1 MKNQLPEQLL
11 AKSKITFKDVELNA
25 YDASLESEIARYG
38 KETLV
43 NVYRDMVY
51 LREFE
56 RVLECSHKRGLLGY
70 KFSYASH
77 LSIGQEAVAVGE
89 ALALNYEDI
98 IFGTHRSHGEFLAKS
113 LRAIRL
119 MNVQELG
126 GILECYPT
134 TTYDSIKSTLS
145 GEIRERAL
153 DFILYGAYAEIFAR
167 KSGLQRGLGGSMHLH
182 FTPFGVYPNNAIV
195 GGSAPLAVGA
205 ALYNR
210 INRKDGIV
218 VANLGDG
225 ALNCGAVYE
234 AIALATMNQYSTLWR
249 EKKGLPLLFVVSD
262 NLYARGGNT
271 KTETGSYD
279 NPARLGAGF
288 TSNQMNSESVN
299 GLNPLAVADAVSR
312 ARSGLTA
319 GKGATLINCVTY
331 RHSEHSIGDN
341 PNRNGL
347 EVDAWRSIDPL
358 IRYPNALIEANI
370 LSLEEKSKIENDAK
384 ERVMRAYSLAIN
396 ESVSPIYDFSNTAT
410 ELEGYVFNDGR
421 TNNAPSNYD
430 FNNNTEYIKLIQ
442 KGNDLTLRDAITLGI
457 IEGFKN
463 DSTLVA
469 YGEDVRGWNQPNS
482 VFYGL
487 DKTLPY
493 ERLFNT
499 PISESAIV
507 GAEVGYAMRGGTVLA
522 ELLYADF
529 LTRSADEIINQ
540 SAKWQSLSGG
550 TLKLP
555 LTLRLPVGRSY
566 GGQHSQDLSGIIAR
580 VPGLKVY
587 YPATP
592 YDALATMRECL
603 SSTDPSIIF
612 EPKEYYGVK
621 EEFLSIPNTRYS
633 LEPTSKKASG
643 NYATIVAVGS
653 ALYPAIN
660 AVKESKKAL
669 DVFSLVALS
678 PIDYTPIVE
687 SVKTTGKLI
696 VCGEATQCGG
706 LMTDIV
712 ATIQKACF
720 NFLKAPIETVA
731 LPNAIV
737 PPSGKD
743 SGIYNL
749 ENKILNVIQRI

>member
-1 MKNQLPEQLL
+1 MQKLLPDQLL
-11 AKSKITFKDVELNA
+11 AKGKITLKDVELNA
-25 YDASLESEIARYG
+25 YEASLESELSRYG
-38 KETLV
+38 KEALLD
-43 NVYRDMVY
+43 VYRDMVY

-56 RVLECSHKRGLLGY
+56 KVLEISRKEGLLGY

-77 LSIGQEAVAVGE
+77 LAIGQEAVAVGE
-89 ALALNYEDI
+89 ALALRKEDI

-119 MNVQELG
+119 MSDSELQDV
-126 GILECYPT
+126 LENYPT
-134 TTYDSIKSTLS
+134 PTYDSIKNSLS
-145 GEIRERAL
+145 GSAKERAL

-167 KSGLQRGLGGSMHLH
+167 TSGLQRGLGGSMHLH
-182 FTPFGVYPNNAIV
+182 FTPFGVYPSNAIV
-195 GGSAPLAVGA
+195 GGSAPLAVGG

-210 INRKDGIV
+210 INGKDGIV
-218 VANLGDG
+218 VANVGDG

-234 AIALATMNQYSTLWR
+234 AIALATMNQYSTLWA

-288 TSNQMNSESVN
+288 TSNQMNAESVN
-299 GLNPLAVADAVSR
+299 GLDPLAVADAVSR
-312 ARSGLTA
+312 ARQGLER
-319 GKGATLINCVTY
+319 GKGATLLNAVTY

-341 PNRNGL
+341 PSRDSA
-347 EVDAWRSIDPL
+347 EVDAWLSLDPL
-358 IRYPNALIEANI
+358 LTYPQKLIDAGLLTLEDKLAIEHEAHQ
-370 LSLEEKSKIENDAK
+370 
-384 ERVMRAYSLAIN
+384 RVMRAYSLATRDDISPKQDFSGN
-396 ESVSPIYDFSNTAT
+396 AADIESYAFNGGHTDNAPSSYDFSDN
-410 ELEGYVFNDGR
+410 
-421 TNNAPSNYD
+421 S
-430 FNNNTEYIKLIQ
+430 EYTKLLQ
-442 KGNDLTLRDAITLGI
+442 KGGDLTLRDALTLGV
-457 IEGFKN
+457 IEGFKG
-463 DSTLVA
+463 DDTLVA
-469 YGEDVRGWNQPNS
+469 YGEDVRGWNSPNS

-487 DKTLPY
+487 DQTLPY

-566 GGQHSQDLSGIIAR
+566 GGQHSQDLSGLIAR

-587 YPATP
+587 YPVTP

-603 SSTDPSIIF
+603 RSTDPSIIF

-621 EEFLSIPNTRYS
+621 EDFTTIPMTPYP

-643 NYATIVAVGS
+643 NYATIVAIGS
-653 ALYPAIN
+653 VLYSAIS
-660 AVKESKKAL
+660 AVKASGKAL
-669 DVFSLVALS
+669 DVFSLVSLS
-678 PIDYTPIVE
+678 PVDYAPIVD
-687 SVKTTGKLI
+687 SVKATGKLI
-696 VCGEATQCGG
+696 VCGESTLSGG

-712 ATIQKACF
+712 ATIQKECF
-720 NFLKAPIETVA
+720 GYLKAPIEIVS
-731 LPNAIV
+731 LPNSII

-743 SGIYNL
+743 SGIYEL
-749 ENKILNVIQRI
+749 EAKILKAINKF